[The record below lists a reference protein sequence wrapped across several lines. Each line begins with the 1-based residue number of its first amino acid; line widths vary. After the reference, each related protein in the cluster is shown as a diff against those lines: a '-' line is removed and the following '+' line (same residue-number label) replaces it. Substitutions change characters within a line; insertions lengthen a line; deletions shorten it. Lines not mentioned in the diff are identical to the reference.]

1 MKELSTIFLLF
12 CAYMLAFPAFS
23 LSKSELVGTWTWSS
37 IGCRDS
43 NLSTSSHR
51 PIADNNQNPDLVSE
65 ATFVFNSNGSASM
78 NSVQGGDSINLGG
91 TFEIVSNGNVVNM
104 IPTGKDRSDE
114 SAKFKLNV
122 VNDGTRLAV
131 VRCPSDYEREKKIP
145 DMDQGEIDQ
154 KIEVLRNT
162 CGENRCFVYLIGK
175 V

>member
-1 MKELSTIFLLF
+1 MKNLSVIFLLF
-12 CAYMLAFPAFS
+12 FAYMLAFPAFS
-23 LSKSELVGTWTWSS
+23 LSKSELVGTWVWSS

-51 PIADNNQNPDLVSE
+51 PIADNNQNPGLISE
-65 ATFVFNSNGSASM
+65 ATFVFNSNDSAELDF
-78 NSVQGGDSINLGG
+78 VQAGDSVNLEG
-91 TFEIVSNGNVVNM
+91 TFEIVSNGDVVNM

-122 VNDGTRLAV
+122 VNNDTRLAV
-131 VRCPSDYEREKKIP
+131 VRCMSDYEREKKIP
-145 DMDQGEIDQ
+145 DMDQDEID
-154 KIEVLRNT
+154 KKMEVLRNT